1 MALVLKNRVKEETT
15 TTGTGAFALGG
26 ASAQF
31 DTFQTYMSNG
41 DTTYYSIAPTTAGT
55 DEWEI
60 GIGTWNTG
68 NTLSRTTVLAGSNG
82 TSAVNFSAGT
92 KEIFMTYPADK
103 AIFKDGGDRL
113 NLTAAGTS
121 NNPSFSIDTTTSGTY
136 VHSQENFAANLTQGQ
151 TNVIVVG
158 KEGSTK
164 NSGYVGYTWTGAGSN
179 DNFVTLGHWGHD
191 DLLRIYGDGSIRS
204 GTNYKSAGWN
214 WVTTPYHYYVATT
227 SQSSV
232 TVAVNSGF
240 TTNGNS
246 AIPSSA
252 KALYVTYY
260 YHVSGYSLG
269 DGGQGDHAQ
278 DIWGPDAPATTTSWS
293 FTTSGNYDWGSA
305 VFMHDG
311 DASESGD
318 IGYYGIWHAG
328 AIIPVNANGN
338 IYGLLAHGW
347 SGGTHYHHMYVWGY
361 AL

>member
-41 DTTYYSIAPTTAGT
+41 DTTYYSIAQSTAGT

-82 TSAVNFSAGT
+82 TSAVDFGAGT

-113 NLTAAGTS
+113 NLTAAGTA

-164 NSGYVGYTWTGAGSN
+164 NSGYIGYNWDSAGS
-179 DNFVTLGHWGHD
+179 DNNYVSLGHWGNNHIMK
-191 DLLRIYGDGSIRS
+191 IYG
-204 GTNYKSAGWN
+204 
-214 WVTTPYHYYVATT
+214 
-227 SQSSV
+227 
-232 TVAVNSGF
+232 
-240 TTNGNS
+240 
-246 AIPSSA
+246 
-252 KALYVTYY
+252 
-260 YHVSGYSLG
+260 
-269 DGGQGDHAQ
+269 
-278 DIWGPDAPATTTSWS
+278 
-293 FTTSGNYDWGSA
+293 SGNIA
-305 VFMHDG
+305 VTGTVDG
-311 DASESGD
+311 RDLAADGTKLDGIESG
-318 IGYYGIWHAG
+318 
-328 AIIPVNANGN
+328 
-338 IYGLLAHGW
+338 
-347 SGGTHYHHMYVWGY
+347 
-361 AL
+361 